1 MSSHGRHHAGLAR
14 SGNKADPTT
23 GPTTDRRSARSRMIA
38 IVTHGGSGD
47 AGASGGDAGLYLAH
61 FATGSGSRAF
71 PKTTAPAP
79 PYHKFPRDLGFMGT
93 LPLTA
98 SPAITEASSSAAPP
112 PDDASRAAAGEACDF
127 IPLGVLGQVE
137 TDGPALITDPLSA
150 VVGGASSPR
159 STLPRPGMDERPGVI
174 EIDLA
179 DGTRLRV
186 DAFVNER
193 ALRRVM
199 AALKAA
205 S

>member
-93 LPLTA
+93 LLAGARPRRVLEGIGQRTGFRWGVQIGLA
-98 SPAITEASSSAAPP
+98 DRDVVMRADAAGVL
-112 PDDASRAAAGEACDF
+112 DGAYGRRQSRAPAAVGDRTKLIEQVD
-127 IPLGVLGQVE
+127 GVRL
-137 TDGPALITDPLSA
+137 A
-150 VVGGASSPR
+150 
-159 STLPRPGMDERPGVI
+159 TLRP
-174 EIDLA
+174 
-179 DGTRLRV
+179 
-186 DAFVNER
+186 
-193 ALRRVM
+193 
-199 AALKAA
+199 
-205 S
+205 